1 MIAEQSQQLLEVMPA
16 TLPPTPPTNHTAS
29 QGLSEAG
36 VLPITMGNDV
46 AMLVMYQGG
55 DSSKRWYLNRSRP
68 MTIGRSDRCDIVLE
82 DRQVSRF
89 HARVSWSGST
99 YQLEDLG
106 SKNGTHVN
114 GDENRSATPLNDG
127 DEFQIGLRFKLAFVD
142 DGATAPLTMDE
153 GRKGLYLDKD
163 SRTVQ
168 IGSIIMEPPLSL
180 PQYLLLN
187 LLWDT
192 KGGVVTRNE
201 IVDAVWPDDSFD
213 GISEQ
218 AIDALVRRLR
228 ERIAE
233 IDEKTDYV
241 ITVRGPR
248 FPPRQLC
255 ASFALSTPV
264 RNRFWRV
271 ARL

>member
-1 MIAEQSQQLLEVMPA
+1 MIAEKSQQLLEA
-16 TLPPTPPTNHTAS
+16 IPTNFITPDVD
-29 QGLSEAG
+29 E
-36 VLPITMGNDV
+36 LPITPGNDV

-55 DSSKRWYLNRSRP
+55 DTSKRWYLNRSRP
-68 MTIGRSDRCDIVLE
+68 MTIGRSERCDIVLN

-89 HARVSWSGST
+89 HARVSWSGHA

-106 SKNGTHVN
+106 SKNGTHIN
-114 GDENRSATPLNDG
+114 GEENSSATILNDG

-142 DGATAPLTMDE
+142 DGATAPLTLDE
-153 GRKGLYLDKD
+153 GRKGLYLDKGN
-163 SRTVQ
+163 RTVH
-168 IGSIIMEPPLSL
+168 IGSTVMDPPLSL
-180 PQYLLLN
+180 PQYLLLD
-187 LLWDT
+187 LLWNA

-233 IDEKTDYV
+233 IDNKTDYV
-241 ITVRGPR
+241 ITVRGHGFR
-248 FPPRQLC
+248 LDNC
-255 ASFALSTPV
+255 APL
-264 RNRFWRV
+264 
-271 ARL
+271 LH